1 MLLYRV
7 GNFFVSILIPALQN
21 RQSGYHLKPE
31 LMQQLLSA
39 LFQRAVIEDDPAWK
53 LACMG
58 AISTMYERYPEQFK
72 GRLPRRLPASTHI
85 IHDRFVSFTHC
96 LCLMLLLCVSSELLI
111 IPYYVYLLQPQR
123 AEPIWRDHII
133 RFMQTVLREPINAKR
148 FLTFGGLAPL
158 IFMINMIHTL
168 EQPNEANITVSTD
181 EQDSLPDLNR
191 NMSLSQRSATARDS
205 RQDDTQTNIDEEMYA
220 RDSDDE
226 EQPQQRRAPQRQME
240 DDDSDEDEERV
251 PAASNAQG
259 KRAQPRALAAHADNP
274 SLLSSSDD
282 DDELL
287 SPPAFPPAP
296 GPPPPPP
303 PPQPPQPARNGP
315 TTRPAPTPATSSAP
329 PASTAAAAA
338 LLASTKSPTNG
349 AAAPRAVSPAAATAK
364 ATTQQQQSLTPQSAT
379 KSKPVAGPA
388 HSPTSASAAV
398 RSPSAAAAATTPAHA
413 AAAAAGS
420 GSASAPPLAGPTPP
434 ADGAEP
440 KMVTQAGGVRMKSA
454 AESKW
459 DWSDERE
466 NLMSGLPPIFSV
478 EEVAARSIR
487 LLRIIAYGGP
497 KLRRQLTTPELLQ
510 CLSTMLLSPA
520 NDTREDAL
528 RLYLDLLST
537 SPHVI
542 PFLVTTGL
550 FPFIVYSIR
559 FGFSPLLAKMIDRT
573 HMRQTP
579 EYVKEG
585 TSALAPYLP
594 QALINILVADGA
606 EALRLAMESDT
617 ENPEMIWNA
626 TLRLHMNDSIQRAIT
641 PFLNAIRSRPDAAFP
656 ATLIRTSIVYD
667 SLQDE
672 LCVGGVYL
680 HPLNAMGESDLQSV
694 SLKEPGRFVNDIQK
708 ALNGKQYAG
717 DDLGAVLLAA
727 TIVVSKYGGVDECRQ
742 WKAFAPL
749 FALVDP
755 DDKASISIVGKQ
767 PAELVLPLMSKA
779 TQLLNALL
787 ILEGA
792 NCQLAFE
799 AKGLDH
805 LAHAITNLSRAE
817 LNDEATLIAVHH
829 SLASFAELIRRFPPA
844 LKHMEHDSPTV
855 KAIVHFTDHDMA
867 DSYPQPTM
875 GALASLAA
883 LARSDRLL
891 DTVIKQGGLLQAV
904 RLLLFYGQ
912 EGRDEEQQAIDEQ
925 EMEVNRQVRLSAAS
939 MLTAVKER
947 GNKKVQAILTGL
959 LTAEGVSLLSRPAEL
974 LPYLDQ
980 RLDGE
985 VKGRLS
991 SYIAE
996 QLEAI
1001 QQMDGEEW
1009 REYSDGTFTFK

>member
-1 MLLYRV
+1 M
-7 GNFFVSILIPALQN
+7 
-21 RQSGYHLKPE
+21 
-31 LMQQLLSA
+31 
-39 LFQRAVIEDDPAWK
+39 
-53 LACMG
+53 
-58 AISTMYERYPEQFK
+58 
-72 GRLPRRLPASTHI
+72 
-85 IHDRFVSFTHC
+85 
-96 LCLMLLLCVSSELLI
+96 
-111 IPYYVYLLQPQR
+111 YLLQPQR

-133 RFMQTVLREPINAKR
+133 RFMQTVLREPVNAKR

-168 EQPNEANITVSTD
+168 EQPDEANITAPSED
-181 EQDSLPDLNR
+181 EQDALPELSR
-191 NMSLSQRSATARDS
+191 NMSLSQRAASARDS
-205 RQDDTQTNIDEEMYA
+205 RQDETQTSIDEEIDSDEEEQSSRQRKPA
-220 RDSDDE
+220 RQVNTEDSDDE
-226 EQPQQRRAPQRQME
+226 EQVAAPSNPQGR
-240 DDDSDEDEERV
+240 
-251 PAASNAQG
+251 
-259 KRAQPRALAAHADNP
+259 RAQPQMSPSGGTNS
-274 SLLSSSDD
+274 SLLSSSDEE
-282 DDELL
+282 DEVL

-303 PPQPPQPARNGP
+303 PPQPPQAARNGP
-315 TTRPAPTPATSSAP
+315 TSRSPTTPAAFSAP
-329 PASTAAAAA
+329 HAPASAATP
-338 LLASTKSPTNG
+338 LLASNKSPVNG
-349 AAAPRAVSPAAATAK
+349 GTVPHATSPATTTTKAAA
-364 ATTQQQQSLTPQSAT
+364 QQQSLTPQSGA
-379 KSKPVAGPA
+379 KSRTAGAAPA
-388 HSPTSASAAV
+388 G
-398 RSPSAAAAATTPAHA
+398 SPSSTTTATGNPHANAGTGATAAP
-413 AAAAAGS
+413 S
-420 GSASAPPLAGPTPP
+420 LAGPTPP
-434 ADGAEP
+434 AEGAEP

-478 EEVAARSIR
+478 EEVAARCIR

-550 FPFIVYSIR
+550 FPFVVYSLR
-559 FGFSPLLAKMIDRT
+559 FGFSPLLAKLVDRT

-594 QALINILVADGA
+594 QALINILVAEGA

-626 TLRLHMNDSIQRAIT
+626 TLRLHMNDSIQRAIA

-656 ATLIRTSIVYD
+656 TALIRTSIVYD
-667 SLQDE
+667 ALQDE

-680 HPLNAMGESDLQSV
+680 HPLNTMGESDLQSV
-694 SLKEPGRFVNDIQK
+694 SLKEPGRFIVDLQK
-708 ALNGKQYAG
+708 ALNAKQYAG
-717 DDLGAVLLAA
+717 DDLGAVLLSA
-727 TIVVSKYGGVDECRQ
+727 TIVVSKYGGIEECRH

-755 DDKASISIVGKQ
+755 DDKASVSIVGKQ

-787 ILEGA
+787 ILEGP

-805 LAHAITNLSRAE
+805 LAHAITNLANGE
-817 LNDEATLIAVHH
+817 LNDETMLIAVHH
-829 SLASFAELIRRFPPA
+829 SLASFAELVRRFPPA

-855 KAIVHFTDHDMA
+855 KAIVHFTDRSMA

-875 GALASLAA
+875 GALAGLAA

-891 DTVIKQGGLLQAV
+891 DTIIKQGGLLQAV
-904 RLLLFYGQ
+904 RLLVFYGQ
-912 EGRDEEQQAIDEQ
+912 EGRDEEQQIDEQ
-925 EMEVNRQVRLSAAS
+925 EAEVNRQVRASAAP
-939 MLTAVKER
+939 MLLVVKER
-947 GNKKVQAILTGL
+947 GNKKVQGILTGL
-959 LTAEGVSLLSRPAEL
+959 LTAEGVSLLPRPAEL
-974 LPYLDQ
+974 LPYVDQ
-980 RLDGE
+980 RLDSE
-985 VKGRLS
+985 VKGRLG

-1001 QQMDGEEW
+1001 QQLDGEEW

>member
-1 MLLYRV
+1 MLSSAVCR
-7 GNFFVSILIPALQN
+7 AL
-21 RQSGYHLKPE
+21 
-31 LMQQLLSA
+31 
-39 LFQRAVIEDDPAWK
+39 
-53 LACMG
+53 
-58 AISTMYERYPEQFK
+58 
-72 GRLPRRLPASTHI
+72 
-85 IHDRFVSFTHC
+85 
-96 LCLMLLLCVSSELLI
+96 LCLAELLI
-111 IPYYVYLLQPQR
+111 IPYYVYLMQPQR

-133 RFMQTVLREPINAKR
+133 RFMQTVLREPVNAKR

-168 EQPNEANITVSTD
+168 EQPDEANITAPTAD
-181 EQDSLPDLNR
+181 EQDILPDLNR
-191 NMSLSQRSATARDS
+191 NQSLSQRSTSARDS
-205 RQDDTQTNIDEEMYA
+205 RQDETHTSIDEEMES
-220 RDSDDE
+220 DDDE
-226 EQPQQRRAPQRQME
+226 EQSAQQRKSARQQQVDE
-240 DDDSDEDEERV
+240 DDSEDEERV
-251 PAASNAQG
+251 AAPAKAQG
-259 KRAQPRALAAHADNP
+259 RRAHPQMSPVGNP
-274 SLLSSSDD
+274 GLLSSSDEED
-282 DDELL
+282 DVL

-303 PPQPPQPARNGP
+303 VPPQPARNGP
-315 TTRPAPTPATSSAP
+315 TSRSSATPAASSASSAP
-329 PASTAAAAA
+329 AS
-338 LLASTKSPTNG
+338 
-349 AAAPRAVSPAAATAK
+349 AAAPLLVSSKSPINGGTAPRSTSPAATTARP
-364 ATTQQQQSLTPQSAT
+364 TTQQQSLTPQSGIR
-379 KSKPVAGPA
+379 SKTIT
-388 HSPTSASAAV
+388 SPSSTASASSAGTAHANAAAV
-398 RSPSAAAAATTPAHA
+398 TAAPA
-413 AAAAAGS
+413 
-420 GSASAPPLAGPTPP
+420 LAGPTPP

-478 EEVAARSIR
+478 EEVAARCIR

-550 FPFIVYSIR
+550 FPFVVYSLR
-559 FGFSPLLAKMIDRT
+559 FGFSPLLAKLVDRT

-579 EYVKEG
+579 EHVKKG

-594 QALINILVADGA
+594 QSLINILVSQGA
-606 EALRLAMESDT
+606 ETLRLAMESDT

-626 TLRLHMNDSIQRAIT
+626 TLRLHLNDSIQHALA

-656 ATLIRTSIVYD
+656 AALIRTTIVYD
-667 SLQDE
+667 ALADE
-672 LCVGGVYL
+672 LCVGGLYL
-680 HPLNAMGESDLQSV
+680 HPLNTMGESDLQSV
-694 SLKEPGRFVNDIQK
+694 ALKEPARFISDIQSV
-708 ALNGKQYAG
+708 LNAKQYVG
-717 DDLGAVLLAA
+717 DDLGAVLLSA
-727 TIVVSKYGGVDECRQ
+727 TIVVSKYGGMDECRQ

-755 DDKASISIVGKQ
+755 DDKSSASIVGKQ
-767 PAELVLPLMSKA
+767 PAELIQPLMAKA

-805 LAHAITNLSRAE
+805 LSHAIANLASGE
-817 LNDEATLIAVHH
+817 LNDETQLIAVHH
-829 SLASFAELIRRFPPA
+829 SLASFAELVRRFPPA

-855 KAIVHFTDHDMA
+855 KAIVHFTDRSMA

-875 GALASLAA
+875 GALAGLAA

-891 DTVIKQGGLLQAV
+891 DTVIKQGGLLQSV
-904 RLLLFYGQ
+904 RLLVFYGQ
-912 EGRDEEQQAIDEQ
+912 EGRDEEQQIDEQ
-925 EMEVNRQVRLSAAS
+925 EAEVNKQVRLSAAS
-939 MLTAVKER
+939 MLAVVKER
-947 GNKKVQAILTGL
+947 GNKKVQGVLTAL
-959 LTAEGVSLLSRPAEL
+959 LTAEGVSLLPRSTEL
-974 LPYLDQ
+974 LSYCDQ
-980 RLDGE
+980 RLDDE

-991 SYIAE
+991 SYIGE
-996 QLEAI
+996 QLQAI
-1001 QQMDGEEW
+1001 EQLDGEEW
-1009 REYSDGTFTFK
+1009 REYSDGSFSFH

>member
-1 MLLYRV
+1 M
-7 GNFFVSILIPALQN
+7 
-21 RQSGYHLKPE
+21 
-31 LMQQLLSA
+31 
-39 LFQRAVIEDDPAWK
+39 
-53 LACMG
+53 
-58 AISTMYERYPEQFK
+58 
-72 GRLPRRLPASTHI
+72 
-85 IHDRFVSFTHC
+85 
-96 LCLMLLLCVSSELLI
+96 
-111 IPYYVYLLQPQR
+111 YLLQPQR

-133 RFMQTVLREPINAKR
+133 RFMQTVLREPVNAKR
-148 FLTFGGLAPL
+148 FLTFGGAAPL
-158 IFMINMIHTL
+158 LVMINMIHTL
-168 EQPNEANITVSTD
+168 EQPDEANISAPTAE
-181 EQDSLPDLNR
+181 EQAGMPELDRTNSV
-191 NMSLSQRSATARDS
+191 SQRAASARDS
-205 RQDDTQTNIDEEMYA
+205 RQTEAQAGIDEEL
-220 RDSDDE
+220 DSDEE
-226 EQPQQRRAPQRQME
+226 EQTPRQKTKLPVGSDE
-240 DDDSDEDEERV
+240 DSDEDEEQV
-251 PAASNAQG
+251 AAPRAQG
-259 KRAQPRALAAHADNP
+259 RRALPQLSPGAVVNP
-274 SLLSSSDD
+274 NLLSSSDE

-303 PPQPPQPARNGP
+303 PPQPTRNGP
-315 TTRPAPTPATSSAP
+315 TSRPAPVASSAP
-329 PASTAAAAA
+329 LASANSAAAPTP
-338 LLASTKSPTNG
+338 ASTKSPVNG
-349 AAAPRAVSPAAATAK
+349 GNATRTTSPTKATA
-364 ATTQQQQSLTPQSAT
+364 QQQQSTPQSNT
-379 KSKPVAGPA
+379 KQQQKSANA
-388 HSPTSASAAV
+388 ASAG
-398 RSPSAAAAATTPAHA
+398 SPSSAAAATSTPTSPA
-413 AAAAAGS
+413 AS
-420 GSASAPPLAGPTPP
+420 QAGPAPP

-478 EEVAARSIR
+478 EEVAARCIR

-520 NDTREDAL
+520 NDTREDSM

-550 FPFIVYSIR
+550 FPFIVYSLR
-559 FGFSPLLAKMIDRT
+559 FGFSPLLAKLIERT

-594 QALINILVADGA
+594 QALINILMAEGA
-606 EALRLAMESDT
+606 EALRMAMESDT

-626 TLRLHMNDSIQRAIT
+626 TLRLHMNDSIQRSIA

-656 ATLIRTSIVYD
+656 PTLIKSSIVYD
-667 SLQDE
+667 ALQDE
-672 LCVGGVYL
+672 LCIGGVYL
-680 HPLNAMGESDLQSV
+680 HPLNAQGESDLHSV
-694 SLKEPGRFVNDIQK
+694 SLKEPGRFIGELQK
-708 ALNGKQYAG
+708 ALNDKQHSG
-717 DDLGAVLLAA
+717 DDLGAVLLSA
-727 TIVVSKYGGVDECRQ
+727 TIVVSRYGGIEECRH

-749 FALVDP
+749 FALVDS
-755 DDKASISIVGKQ
+755 DDKASVSIVGRQ
-767 PAELVLPLMSKA
+767 PAELVLPLMAKA

-805 LAHAITNLSRAE
+805 LSHAIGKLAGGE
-817 LNDEATLIAVHH
+817 LNDETMLIAVHH
-829 SLASFAELIRRFPPA
+829 SLASFAELVRRFPPA
-844 LKHMEHDSPTV
+844 LKHMEHDPPTV
-855 KAIVHFTDHDMA
+855 KAITHFTDRSMA

-875 GALASLAA
+875 GALAGLAA

-904 RLLLFYGQ
+904 RLLAFYGQ
-912 EGRDEEQQAIDEQ
+912 EGHDEEAQIDEQ
-925 EMEVNRQVRLSAAS
+925 EAEVNRQVRLSAAS
-939 MLTAVKER
+939 MLVAVKER
-947 GNKKVQAILTGL
+947 GNKKVQAILAGL
-959 LTAEGVSLLSRPAEL
+959 LTPEGVSLLLRPAEL
-974 LPYLDQ
+974 LSYLDQ
-980 RLDGE
+980 RLDGDA
-985 VKGRLS
+985 KGRLN
-991 SYIAE
+991 SYVVE
-996 QLEAI
+996 QLQAI

>member
-1 MLLYRV
+1 MHSLL
-7 GNFFVSILIPALQN
+7 
-21 RQSGYHLKPE
+21 
-31 LMQQLLSA
+31 
-39 LFQRAVIEDDPAWK
+39 
-53 LACMG
+53 
-58 AISTMYERYPEQFK
+58 
-72 GRLPRRLPASTHI
+72 
-85 IHDRFVSFTHC
+85 
-96 LCLMLLLCVSSELLI
+96 SELLI

-168 EQPNEANITVSTD
+168 EQPDEANITAPTAD

-191 NMSLSQRSATARDS
+191 NMSLSQRAISARDS
-205 RQDDTQTNIDEEMYA
+205 RHDDTQTSINEEV
-220 RDSDDE
+220 DSDDE
-226 EQPQQRRAPQRQME
+226 EQQPRQKRSGQRQVQ
-240 DDDSDEDEERV
+240 DDDSEDEERV
-251 PAASNAQG
+251 VPPNTQG
-259 KRAQPRALAAHADNP
+259 RRAQPQMSPASAANP
-274 SLLSSSDD
+274 NLLSSSDEED
-282 DDELL
+282 DIL

-296 GPPPPPP
+296 GAPPPPPP
-303 PPQPPQPARNGP
+303 PAPLQAARNGP
-315 TTRPAPTPATSSAP
+315 TSRTAVTPTASFATP
-329 PASTAAAAA
+329 TTASAAAP
-338 LLASTKSPTNG
+338 LLASNKSPTNG
-349 AAAPRAVSPAAATAK
+349 STVPRAGSPQK
-364 ATTQQQQSLTPQSAT
+364 QLLTPQS
-379 KSKPVAGPA
+379 
-388 HSPTSASAAV
+388 SAKAKSAAG
-398 RSPSAAAAATTPAHA
+398 
-413 AAAAAGS
+413 AAGS
-420 GSASAPPLAGPTPP
+420 PSSAGTAARSPTATAQGNAASLGATSPAGPTPP

-478 EEVAARSIR
+478 EEVAARCIR

-550 FPFIVYSIR
+550 FPFMVYSLR
-559 FGFSPLLAKMIDRT
+559 FGFSALLAKLIDRT

-594 QALINILVADGA
+594 QALINVLVADGA

-626 TLRLHMNDSIQRAIT
+626 TLRLHLNDSIQRSIA

-656 ATLIRTSIVYD
+656 AALIRTSIVYD
-667 SLQDE
+667 ALQDE
-672 LCVGGVYL
+672 LCIGGVYL
-680 HPLNAMGESDLQSV
+680 HPLNTMGENDLQSV
-694 SLKEPGRFVNDIQK
+694 SLKEPGRFIFDIQK
-708 ALNGKQYAG
+708 ALNAKQYTG
-717 DDLGAVLLAA
+717 DDLGAVLLSA
-727 TIVVSKYGGVDECRQ
+727 TIVVSKYGGIEECRH

-749 FALVDP
+749 FALLDP
-755 DDKASISIVGKQ
+755 DDKASVSIVGKQ
-767 PAELVLPLMSKA
+767 PTELVMPLMSKA

-787 ILEGA
+787 ILEGP

-799 AKGLDH
+799 AKGIDH
-805 LAHAITNLSRAE
+805 LAHAISNLASAE
-817 LNDEATLIAVHH
+817 LNDETMLIAVHH
-829 SLASFAELIRRFPPA
+829 SLASFAELVRRFPPA
-844 LKHMEHDSPTV
+844 LKHMEHDPPTV

-875 GALASLAA
+875 GALAGLTA

-891 DTVIKQGGLLQAV
+891 DTIIKQGGLLQAV

-912 EGRDEEQQAIDEQ
+912 EGRDEEQLIDEQ
-925 EMEVNRQVRLSAAS
+925 EAEVNKQVRLSAAS
-939 MLTAVKER
+939 MLVAVKER
-947 GNKKVQAILTGL
+947 GNKKVQSIMTGL
-959 LTAEGVSLLSRPAEL
+959 LTTEGLSLLPRPAEL

-985 VKGRLS
+985 LRGRLGV
-991 SYIAE
+991 YVVE

-1009 REYSDGTFTFK
+1009 REYSDGSFSFK

>member
-1 MLLYRV
+1 MLFCDVL
-7 GNFFVSILIPALQN
+7 
-21 RQSGYHLKPE
+21 
-31 LMQQLLSA
+31 
-39 LFQRAVIEDDPAWK
+39 
-53 LACMG
+53 
-58 AISTMYERYPEQFK
+58 
-72 GRLPRRLPASTHI
+72 
-85 IHDRFVSFTHC
+85 
-96 LCLMLLLCVSSELLI
+96 SELLI

-133 RFMQTVLREPINAKR
+133 RFMQTVLREPVNAKR
-148 FLTFGGLAPL
+148 FLTFGGLSPL

-168 EQPNEANITVSTD
+168 EQPDEANITAPTAD

-191 NMSLSQRSATARDS
+191 NMSLSQRAASARDG
-205 RQDDTQTNIDEEMYA
+205 RQDDMQASIDEEM
-220 RDSDDE
+220 DSDDDEE
-226 EQPQQRRAPQRQME
+226 EQPRQRKAAQRQVV
-240 DDDSDEDEERV
+240 DDDSEDEERV
-251 PAASNAQG
+251 AAPTHAQG
-259 KRAQPRALAAHADNP
+259 RRAQPDMSPASAVNP
-274 SLLSSSDD
+274 GLLSSSDEED
-282 DDELL
+282 DLL

-315 TTRPAPTPATSSAP
+315 TSRPSATPATSSAP
-329 PASTAAAAA
+329 PPAAAPAA
-338 LLASTKSPTNG
+338 TPLLALNKSPVNG
-349 AAAPRAVSPAAATAK
+349 GNAPRAVSPAANTTKAAT
-364 ATTQQQQSLTPQSAT
+364 QQQSLTPQSGS
-379 KSKPVAGPA
+379 KSKP
-388 HSPTSASAAV
+388 
-398 RSPSAAAAATTPAHA
+398 AATTTAGSPSSTTA
-413 AAAAAGS
+413 AAS
-420 GSASAPPLAGPTPP
+420 PSSLAGPTPP
-434 ADGAEP
+434 SDGAEP

-478 EEVAARSIR
+478 EEVAARCIR

-520 NDTREDAL
+520 NDTREDAM

-550 FPFIVYSIR
+550 FPFIVYSLR
-559 FGFSPLLAKMIDRT
+559 FGFSPLLAKIVDRT

-579 EYVKEG
+579 EFVKEG

-594 QALINILVADGA
+594 QALINILVAEGA

-626 TLRLHMNDSIQRAIT
+626 ALRLHMNDSIQRSIA

-656 ATLIRTSIVYD
+656 AALIRSSIVYD

-694 SLKEPGRFVNDIQK
+694 SLKEPGRFIGDIQK
-708 ALNGKQYAG
+708 ALNAKRYVG
-717 DDLGAVLLAA
+717 DDLGAVLLSA
-727 TIVVSKYGGVDECRQ
+727 TIVVSKYGGIDECRQ

-749 FALVDP
+749 FALIDP
-755 DDKASISIVGKQ
+755 DDKASVSIVGKQ

-787 ILEGA
+787 ILDGPS
-792 NCQLAFE
+792 CQHAFE
-799 AKGLDH
+799 AKGVDH
-805 LAHAITNLSRAE
+805 LTHAIVKLASSEMT
-817 LNDEATLIAVHH
+817 DETMLIAVVH
-829 SLASFAELIRRFPPA
+829 SLASFAELVRKFPPA
-844 LKHMEHDSPTV
+844 LKHMEHDPPTV
-855 KAIVHFTDHDMA
+855 KAIVHFTDHSMA

-875 GALASLAA
+875 GALAGLAA

-904 RLLLFYGQ
+904 RLLVLYGA
-912 EGRDEEQQAIDEQ
+912 EGRDEEQQIDEA
-925 EMEVNRQVRLSAAS
+925 EAEVNMQVRVSSAS
-939 MLTAVKER
+939 MLIVVKER
-947 GNKKVQAILTGL
+947 GNKKVQAILTSL
-959 LTAEGVSLLSRPAEL
+959 LTAEGVSLLARPSEL
-974 LPYLDQ
+974 LVYFDQ
-980 RLDGE
+980 RMDGE
-985 VKGRLS
+985 TKGRLS
-991 SYIAE
+991 SYIVE
-996 QLEAI
+996 QLQAI
-1001 QQMDGEEW
+1001 EQMDGEEW
-1009 REYSDGTFTFK
+1009 REYSDGSFSFK